1 MRILV
6 SGASGLVGQALLPA
20 LRAEGHAVVRMVRPG
35 GKGSAGDVAWDPR
48 SALVDASAME
58 GADAIVHLSGASVA
72 AGRWS
77 RGRKAVLRTSRV
89 GSTRVLVDA
98 LSQLR
103 RKPRVLVS
111 ASAVGYYG
119 DRGSEILT
127 EASPAGTGFL
137 ALLSR
142 DWEAEAARAQLS
154 GIRTVMLRFG
164 VILSARGGALSRML
178 LPFRFGVGGRFGNGR
193 QWMSWITLEDS
204 VGIIRAAL
212 SDERLTGPVNA
223 VSPNPLQ
230 NAEFTHIVA
239 SALKRPA
246 IFPAP
251 AFALRL
257 LLGEMADAL
266 LLASQR
272 VQPTH
277 LLALHYPFRS
287 DTFAPALRALLNVPA

>member
-20 LRAEGHAVVRMVRPG
+20 LRAEGHTAVRMVRPG
-35 GKGSAGDVAWDPR
+35 GKGSAGDVGWDPR

-58 GADAIVHLSGASVA
+58 GADAIVHLSGASIA

-77 RGRKAVLRTSRV
+77 PGRKAVLRSSRV

-98 LSQLR
+98 VSQLR
-103 RKPRVLVS
+103 RKPRVFIS
-111 ASAVGYYG
+111 ASAIGYYG

-127 EASPAGTGFL
+127 EASHAGTDFL

-164 VILSARGGALSRML
+164 IILSARGGALPRML
-178 LPFRFGVGGRFGNGR
+178 LPFQFGVGGRFGTGQ

-204 VGIIRAAL
+204 VGIIRAVL

-223 VSPNPLQ
+223 VAPNPLQ
-230 NAEFTHIVA
+230 NAEFTRVVA
-239 SALKRPA
+239 AVLRRPA

-257 LLGEMADAL
+257 LLGEMADSL

-272 VQPTH
+272 VQPTR
-277 LLALHYPFRS
+277 LLASNYPFRS
-287 DTFAPALRALLNVPA
+287 DTFAPALRGLLNLPA